1 LRRAE
6 HVAPR
11 AANLTHGQ
19 RRMIDLHTHTFHS
32 DGTLIPSELVRR
44 AEQAGYEAIAITDH
58 VDASN
63 AKDVVLRT
71 VELCASLSS
80 AVSLKVVPGA
90 EITHVPPP
98 QISELAQKVREWGA
112 CVVVLHGETVAEPVA
127 KGTNL
132 SGLNSK
138 IDIIAHPGLISEEEA
153 KLAADRGISLE
164 LTTRKG
170 HCITNGHVA
179 KIALQCGAPLVLNTD
194 AHDVGD
200 LFSPDSWWQAA
211 LGAGLS
217 QQEAEGLRSNA
228 EQILRRVIG

>member
-1 LRRAE
+1 
-6 HVAPR
+6 
-11 AANLTHGQ
+11 
-19 RRMIDLHTHTFHS
+19 MIDLHTHTFHS

-63 AKDVVLRT
+63 AKDVVQRT
-71 VELCASLSS
+71 VEVSASLAST
-80 AVSLKVVPGA
+80 VGLKVVPGA

-98 QISELAQKVREWGA
+98 QIPELAEKLREWGA
-112 CVVVLHGETVAEPVA
+112 RLVLLHGETVAEPVA

-132 SGLNSK
+132 SGLKSS
-138 IDIIAHPGLISEEEA
+138 IDILAHPGLISEEEA
-153 KLAADRGISLE
+153 KLASERGIYLE
-164 LTTRKG
+164 LTPRKG
-170 HCITNGHVA
+170 HCITNGHLA

-217 QQEAEGLRSNA
+217 RQDAEVLKSNA

>member
-1 LRRAE
+1 VREVHQPA
-6 HVAPR
+6 
-11 AANLTHGQ
+11 Q

-63 AKDVVLRT
+63 AKDIVLKT
-71 VELCASLSS
+71 VEVCASLSS
-80 AVSLKVVPGA
+80 TVALKAVPGA

-98 QISELAQKVREWGA
+98 QIPDLAEKVREWGA
-112 CVVVLHGETVAEPVA
+112 RLVLLHGETVVEPVA

-132 SGLNSK
+132 SGLNSR
-138 IDIIAHPGLISEEEA
+138 IDIIAHPGLVSEEEA
-153 KLAADRGISLE
+153 KLASERGIYLE
-164 LTTRKG
+164 LTARQG

-179 KIALQCGAPLVLNTD
+179 KIALQCGASLVLNTD

-217 QQEAEGLRSNA
+217 RVEAERLRGNA
-228 EQILRRVIG
+228 ERILRQVTG